1 MKKFF
6 YLLSIAMMLV
16 VAIAS
21 CSVED
26 NSTYQ
31 PVIPPEAQSDTAR
44 LTVIFYGTVGGDADN
59 QPETAWEIMKPY
71 LKKKDVRVVV
81 CYKYAKPIKFRGR
94 FAKPGDVVFF
104 ELTDTTDLSKIGDN
118 YAVNWPDLALFSEE
132 TLTSVIDISTEM
144 APARDYIFLL
154 YGHGGGFD
162 QNVDFE
168 KDKRKIDSTLITGNR
183 AVLYDEWIPTAAGS
197 EGMNMYE
204 FLRGI
209 AYSKVPHFKSI
220 FFHNCL
226 MGGVETLFDI
236 SLVCDYTVTSSH
248 MLAMNQAPIR
258 QFIKAISEQTDLEK
272 AYLQMFNGML
282 PEWESGYAPYRF
294 NGDLKL
300 INSEKLFKYV
310 IEPSKKL
317 ADRLIELYPTMQAQI
332 DTAMIHTYQYLNLN
346 GFYDLSDYANKVAE
360 YTKDPQLISIAKELD
375 EALDKAI
382 LGRQEIHLSPLGDL
396 PKFTLS
402 VVLCSQDAYKG
413 KTAWDYTVKEAYEYS
428 NWHLFTG
435 WGDWLN
441 TTKQSPLNQSQE
453 YKGQPVGQFF
463 FESE

>member
-1 MKKFF
+1 
-6 YLLSIAMMLV
+6 
-16 VAIAS
+16 
-21 CSVED
+21 
-26 NSTYQ
+26 
-31 PVIPPEAQSDTAR
+31 
-44 LTVIFYGTVGGDADN
+44 
-59 QPETAWEIMKPY
+59 
-71 LKKKDVRVVV
+71 
-81 CYKYAKPIKFRGR
+81 
-94 FAKPGDVVFF
+94 
-104 ELTDTTDLSKIGDN
+104 
-118 YAVNWPDLALFSEE
+118 
-132 TLTSVIDISTEM
+132 M
-144 APARDYIFLL
+144 APARDYVFLL

-162 QNVDFE
+162 PNVDYE
-168 KDKRKIDSTLITGNR
+168 KDERKIDSTRVKGNR
-183 AVLYDEWIPTAAGS
+183 AVLYDEWIPTVAGS

-258 QFIKAISEQTDLEK
+258 QFIKAITEQTDMEK

-282 PEWESGYAPYRF
+282 PEWESGYAPSRF

-310 IEPSKKL
+310 IEPCKKL

-413 KTAWDYTVKEAYEYS
+413 KTAWDYTVKEAYKYS

-453 YKGQPVGQFF
+453 YKGQPVGQYFF
-463 FESE
+463 KKFSQGYPSDVQPR